1 MSSTVCVLS
10 GVAVLAVL
18 VGHAANGRGSRR
30 DWGGRSWSRCWASRR
45 DWRRRDRSKHADVM
59 GSAVCVLSGVAVL
72 TVLVGH
78 ASECWWS
85 RAGWRR
91 ADGRSRDAD
100 SVLANGG
107 IVISSLAIGIGAAA
121 EQNGRGRLWRGSNA
135 DVALTSVS
143 GSAVC
148 TVGIGLTADDEVGAV
163 IDWNSRGQSSECYDG
178 KRCDC

>member
-1 MSSTVCVLS
+1 
-10 GVAVLAVL
+10 
-18 VGHAANGRGSRR
+18 
-30 DWGGRSWSRCWASRR
+30 
-45 DWRRRDRSKHADVM
+45 M

-78 ASECWWS
+78 ASECWRS

-91 ADGRSRDAD
+91 ADGRSRDAN

-121 EQNGRGRLWRGSNA
+121 ENGRGRLWRRSNA
-135 DVALTSVS
+135 DVALTGVS

-148 TVGIGLTADDEVGAV
+148 TVCVGLTADHEVGAV
-163 IDWNSRGQSSECYDG
+163 IDGNS
-178 KRCDC
+178 